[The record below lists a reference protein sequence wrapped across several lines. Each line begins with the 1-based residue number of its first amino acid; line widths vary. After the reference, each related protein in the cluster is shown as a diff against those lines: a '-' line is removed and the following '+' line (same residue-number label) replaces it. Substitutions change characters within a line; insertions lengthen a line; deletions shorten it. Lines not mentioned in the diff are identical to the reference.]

1 MGIAWSTRRIIYLAF
16 VAALLQPPHWGRN
29 KAETDPVLSGQP
41 AFCGPQDQKLE
52 VIREPEGIR
61 PTPPASGKA
70 RIHIFWRGSRFRI
83 WKGAQCRVALNGAW
97 VAALAKHTYSII
109 DVEPGKLRMCSSND
123 LTFGDDMKPTWRS
136 LMFLYASPGDSH
148 FIECSPGGDTMGMTE
163 PALSEVDE
171 ATGVKIVSKQQL
183 VKFRVTAGSQ

>member
-1 MGIAWSTRRIIYLAF
+1 MVVAWSTRRIFFLILGA
-16 VAALLQPPHWGRN
+16 VLLQASLSGRN
-29 KAETDPVLSGQP
+29 KAESDSSSPGQP

-52 VIREPEGIR
+52 VIREPEGSR
-61 PTPPASGKA
+61 PPPLASGKA

-97 VAALAKHTYSII
+97 VAALAKNTYSII
-109 DVEPGKLRMCSSND
+109 DVEPGKLRLCSSND

-183 VKFRVTAGSQ
+183 VKFRVKADSQ